1 MGINREK
8 ISDYIEEHG
17 MEGVLLADGLE
28 EAFIGV
34 SCGQG
39 PNQFCKAIYDWEEC
53 VKIFTERDGMS
64 YEEAVEW
71 MDFNVTGAYVGEQT
85 PEFIFLYDKNN

>member
-1 MGINREK
+1 MGINREE
-8 ISDYIEEHG
+8 ISTYIEEQG
-17 MEGVLLADGLE
+17 MSGVLLADGLE
-28 EAFIGV
+28 DALIGV
-34 SCGQG
+34 SCGFG
-39 PNQFCKAIYDWEEC
+39 PNKAIYDWEKC

>member
-1 MGINREK
+1 MGINREE
-8 ISDYIEEHG
+8 ISTYIEEQG
-17 MEGVLLADGLE
+17 MSGVLLADGLE
-28 EAFIGV
+28 DAFIGI
-34 SCGQG
+34 SCGFG
-39 PNQFCKAIYDWEEC
+39 PNKAIYDWEKC